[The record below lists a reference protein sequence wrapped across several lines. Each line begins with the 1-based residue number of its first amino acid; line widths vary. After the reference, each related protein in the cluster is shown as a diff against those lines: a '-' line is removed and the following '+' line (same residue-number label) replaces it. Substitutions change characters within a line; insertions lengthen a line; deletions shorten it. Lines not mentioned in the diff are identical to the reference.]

1 MSKSCSIE
9 SGRWTRAIILVH
21 SFWVEFDLNMVT
33 VYLDFLHE
41 EDIPTGKL
49 PFWEPIREHC
59 DCDSDLLAI
68 VFICRK
74 TIYDRDGTDSSA
86 TRTRNVI
93 TSADTDHKGRAV
105 SLA

>member
-1 MSKSCSIE
+1 
-9 SGRWTRAIILVH
+9 
-21 SFWVEFDLNMVT
+21 MVT

-49 PFWEPIREHC
+49 PFRDPIREHC
-59 DCDSDLLAI
+59 DCDRDLLA
-68 VFICRK
+68 VDFICRK
-74 TIYDRDGTDSSA
+74 TIYDRDSSA

-93 TSADTDHKGRAV
+93 TSADTNHKERAV